1 MCLPA
6 SSDKDVAGES
16 GDIIMKRMLGLA
28 RKAIQDYGMIAPGDR
43 IAVGVSGGKDSLTL
57 LYTLSKLREFYPVP
71 FDLVAVTLDL
81 CAEGG
86 GREPGDFTAVRVLC
100 DKLGV
105 PYVVVPTNI
114 THIVFDLRRE
124 KNPCSLCAK
133 LRRGALNRT
142 ALEQGCNKVAL
153 GHHLDDAVETF
164 MMNLM
169 HGSRLA
175 CFEPVT
181 ELTRTGL
188 TLIRPLTY
196 VTEGEIKS
204 FARRL
209 ELPVAKNPCPAD
221 GNTER
226 ERTKL
231 LLRRMDKECKGIKFR
246 VFSAIRSSHID
257 GW

>member
-1 MCLPA
+1 
-6 SSDKDVAGES
+6 
-16 GDIIMKRMLGLA
+16 MKRMLGLA
-28 RKAIQDYGMIAPGDR
+28 RKAIQDYDMIAPGDK

-57 LYTLSKLREFYPVP
+57 LMTLAKLREFYPVP
-71 FDLVAVTLDL
+71 FDLVAITLDM

-86 GREPGDFTAVRVLC
+86 ERSPGDFTQIRAFC
-100 DKLGV
+100 EKLGV

-114 THIVFDLRRE
+114 THVVFDLRKE

-133 LRRGALNRT
+133 LRRGALNR
-142 ALEQGCNKVAL
+142 AAAENGCSKVAL

-164 MMNLM
+164 AMNLM

-181 ELTRTGL
+181 ELSRTGL
-188 TLIRPLTY
+188 TVIRPLIY

-204 FARRL
+204 FARRFS
-209 ELPVAKNPCPAD
+209 LPIAKNPCPAD

-226 ERTKL
+226 EHTKQ
-231 LLRRMDKECKGIKFR
+231 LLRSLDKDCRGIKLRIFN
-246 VFSAIRSSHID
+246 AIRSSHID